1 VNFQAFLAESFDST
15 FVAFLAALEA
25 GSADPTKLAA
35 HVRSLTND
43 PGANYDFTQL
53 DQAIKAILAGQ
64 KIHFNGATGP
74 INFGENGRIS
84 AASYDIWQHMPDG
97 SAKVVKTIKFTP

>member
-1 VNFQAFLAESFDST
+1 MNFQAFLSESFDST

-25 GSADPTKLAA
+25 GSADPMKIAA
-35 HVRSLTND
+35 HVRSVTND
-43 PGANYDFTQL
+43 PGTNYDFTQL

-64 KIHFNGATGP
+64 KIHFNGASGP
-74 INFGENGRIS
+74 LNFAANGRIS

-97 SAKVVKTIKFTP
+97 NAKVVKTIKFTP